1 MEFTIGDIRL
11 AERKKLKKDMAARM
25 NLMRPVID
33 RYPAMDEN
41 DYSDRLKESIGE
53 KRAPCAALCAPSK
66 SRRI

>member
-1 MEFTIGDIRL
+1 
-11 AERKKLKKDMAARM
+11 MAARM

-66 SRRI
+66 KQADIKLKHK